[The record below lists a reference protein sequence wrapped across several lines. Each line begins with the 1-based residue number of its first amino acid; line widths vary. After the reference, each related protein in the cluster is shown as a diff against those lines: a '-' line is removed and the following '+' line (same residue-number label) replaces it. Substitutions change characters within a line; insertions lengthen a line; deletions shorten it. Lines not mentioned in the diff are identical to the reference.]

1 MASWPHSHWVAA
13 RPRTTVPRRSAA
25 CRALR
30 ASPAEEASGACKPRA
45 RAGCVAKAT
54 SCPTWPRSGA
64 SNLGATSPA
73 RALAA
78 TPQTAPSPPRSDL
91 RRAAAAAGRS
101 AAGQPSVPLPGA
113 PQCPTARTLRSSA
126 GPPCGLLAV
135 DGPQPRS
142 RLCRV
147 HDFILDVFD
156 RTTVV
161 LARHRLRAVDDR
173 RRFLQGKLQARRRLG
188 RRRRRIRAR
197 LLSLRRPMLA
207 RVVDASSA
215 SSSTAHDA
223 RARRR
228 LSRRGESPQ
237 TSTRR
242 IDDDGRRSGGK
253 ARETRGE
260 VRR

>member
-1 MASWPHSHWVAA
+1 MIGLQFQLTEIILSESIPSFPQRVLELAI
-13 RPRTTVPRRSAA
+13 
-25 CRALR
+25 
-30 ASPAEEASGACKPRA
+30 
-45 RAGCVAKAT
+45 
-54 SCPTWPRSGA
+54 
-64 SNLGATSPA
+64 
-73 RALAA
+73 ALARSVVVQFGVFA
-78 TPQTAPSPPRSDL
+78 QKAHLGRMFVPSL
-91 RRAAAAAGRS
+91 HLHAQL
-101 AAGQPSVPLPGA
+101 QPW
-113 PQCPTARTLRSSA
+113 
-126 GPPCGLLAV
+126 
-135 DGPQPRS
+135 S
-142 RLCRV
+142 RLFRV
-147 HDFILDVFD
+147 RDFIFDVFD

-197 LLSLRRPMLA
+197 LLSLRRPILA

-260 VRR
+260 VRQ

>member
-126 GPPCGLLAV
+126 GPPCGWLAV

-142 RLCRV
+142 RLCPTGRPSTKPTAF
-147 HDFILDVFD
+147 HPSYPSH
-156 RTTVV
+156 TGEP
-161 LARHRLRAVDDR
+161 R
-173 RRFLQGKLQARRRLG
+173 RRPSRPNLPRRVPACCVPPPYRTVSQA
-188 RRRRRIRAR
+188 
-197 LLSLRRPMLA
+197 S
-207 RVVDASSA
+207 
-215 SSSTAHDA
+215 
-223 RARRR
+223 
-228 LSRRGESPQ
+228 
-237 TSTRR
+237 
-242 IDDDGRRSGGK
+242 
-253 ARETRGE
+253 
-260 VRR
+260 